1 MKPVD
6 CGFRCA
12 CTFVHATNVFFSSNG
27 STGKSAVGRFTYSW
41 CWIMGIGPSSWC
53 GSYLEGLL
61 LSAWRHGSHRVLKRK
76 TGPSTADDVP
86 RGLARVS
93 TSHRRVCAASDDSA
107 RESVREPSGMF
118 HPSSQRLAMSTST
131 VASKHPNGS
140 EPQHHPFGEQ
150 TPHAGPRMGVF
161 SPLLG
166 SCFGPPPFRPFRS
179 DSKRLARDL
188 RVPFEVLEET
198 EEVWDDGD
206 RTAGHLGRRRKA
218 AEEGTGGERRHPAPN
233 ATRRT
238 VRRRRTRSR
247 GTRTQKTREFR
258 AGEWKNVRRR
268 RGTREKNRSCPRI
281 AR

>member
-61 LSAWRHGSHRVLKRK
+61 LSAWRHGTHHVLKRK

-140 EPQHHPFGEQ
+140 EPQHHPLGEK
-150 TPHAGPRMGVF
+150 TPMPVPGWEFFLPCWGRALVRRHFVHFDRI
-161 SPLLG
+161 
-166 SCFGPPPFRPFRS
+166 RS
-179 DSKRLARDL
+179 ALRATCASLSRSWRRQRRCGTMEIERLAISDAGGRLPRKEREENEGILL
-188 RVPFEVLEET
+188 RTQHVEPSVEEGREVVAL
-198 EEVWDDGD
+198 V
-206 RTAGHLGRRRKA
+206 RRKHGNSA
-218 AEEGTGGERRHPAPN
+218 QVSG
-233 ATRRT
+233 RT
-238 VRRRRTRSR
+238 
-247 GTRTQKTREFR
+247 
-258 AGEWKNVRRR
+258 
-268 RGTREKNRSCPRI
+268 
-281 AR
+281 